1 MALHLPVLIH
11 KKISIMK
18 VIAGIVAIITSAATV
33 SALDISVFGERAVQ
47 NLNLTPACAQMCI
60 LNPKWAREYA
70 PECATIDLG
79 VEYGR
84 RLCRNYVYQHM
95 LDNCFKD
102 KCKPKDRKKVKSHQ
116 ATELIWIGKGTWK
129 GYLRELWSRDG
140 IAPMVKV
147 G

>member
-1 MALHLPVLIH
+1 
-11 KKISIMK
+11 MK
-18 VIAGIVAIITSAATV
+18 VIAGIVAIIASTATV
-33 SALDISVFGERAVQ
+33 SAVDISVFGERAVQ

-79 VEYGR
+79 IEYGT

-95 LDNCFKD
+95 LDNCIKD

-116 ATELIWIGKGTWK
+116 DSELICVGKGTWK
-129 GYLRELWSRDG
+129 GYLRELWS
-140 IAPMVKV
+140 
-147 G
+147 